1 MIKKF
6 AVVDPLPMLINRKY
20 TIKINTDDYPD
31 VDWNDEDEVFAFVNE
46 YLIPEYNG
54 PMDETDREVIDS
66 ENYHDAEWEEIK

>member
-6 AVVDPLPMLINRKY
+6 AVVDPLPVLINRKY

-31 VDWNDEDEVFAFVNE
+31 VDWDDEGEVFE
-46 YLIPEYNG
+46 LITELIPEYNG

-66 ENYHDAEWEEIK
+66 ENYHDVDWKEIK